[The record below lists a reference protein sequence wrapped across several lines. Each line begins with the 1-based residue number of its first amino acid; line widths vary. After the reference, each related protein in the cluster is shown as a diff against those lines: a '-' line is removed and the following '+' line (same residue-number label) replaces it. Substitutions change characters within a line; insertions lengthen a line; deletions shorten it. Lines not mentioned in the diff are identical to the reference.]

1 MAQVAVRQFAGDIR
15 FWEHGTGGVRT
26 PVIPEP
32 TDPQGNQPV
41 ECNALSFSYEA
52 GDEISVVSKRRDSRY
67 NQPIYTDTLP
77 GTTSVSA
84 TLLEIPPIILARIL
98 YGSAANATVSAG
110 SVTDA
115 SHTITSTALPYQLP
129 HRLIK
134 ASPAPVFEKVATP
147 SNIVLVEGTDYNLD
161 VRRGQITFLSGGA
174 VADDDVIEATYEYDA
189 HVSIHI
195 EGGAVPTK
203 SFAITG
209 DMQDRISGENG
220 ELRIPEARLT
230 VDGEVDWLSSEP
242 IQAVLAGACVVAD
255 GETAAYTFTVYSA
268 P

>member
-15 FWEHGTGGVRT
+15 FWEFGTGAVRV
-26 PVIPEP
+26 PVILEP
-32 TDPQGNQPV
+32 ADPQRNQPV

-52 GDEISVVSKRRDSRY
+52 GDEINVVSKRRDARY

-98 YGSAANATVSAG
+98 YGSASSATVTSG
-110 SVTDA
+110 TVTEA
-115 SHTITSTALPYQLP
+115 VHEVTTVATPFQLP
-129 HRLIK
+129 HRMLTGT
-134 ASPAPVFEKVATP
+134 PVFEKVGTP
-147 SNIVLVEGTDYNLD
+147 NTALVAGTDYKVDL
-161 VRRGQITFLSGGA
+161 RRGQITWVSGVVTAG
-174 VADDDVIEATYEYDA
+174 DDIEVTYSYDA
-189 HVSIHI
+189 HVSITI

-203 SFAITG
+203 SFYITG
-209 DMQDRISGENG
+209 DMQDRISGKNG

-242 IQAVLAGACVVAD
+242 IQAVLTGACVVAD
-255 GETAAYTFTVYSA
+255 GESAPYTFTEYGASA
-268 P
+268 